1 MADEVVVKK
10 KRKTIS
16 TRWTDWTNTS
26 ILDKWLARITLLML
40 ATSLNGLW
48 LHLWVLSGVWRTVGL
63 VTMIVM
69 VTLAE
74 AIMIWRAIKVPTVW
88 WWVYFWG
95 RIILLVSVTEIASY
109 FFG

>member
-1 MADEVVVKK
+1 MS

-16 TRWTDWTNTS
+16 TRWSDWTRIS
-26 ILDKWLARITLLML
+26 VLDKWLARITLIML

-48 LHLWVLSGVWRTVGL
+48 LHLWVLQGVWRTVGL

-74 AIMIWRAIKVPTVW
+74 GIMVWRATKHPTVW
-88 WWVYFWG
+88 WWVGFWG
-95 RIILLVSVTEIASY
+95 AIISLVIGFEVASY
-109 FFG
+109 YFGGQ